1 LPKPRVQRG
10 EKEHEP
16 QKDKKGGEN
25 NEGHRGDAK
34 LAPPPSQQSTCV
46 LQASENHAE
55 VVGDKNRIVLGK
67 HSHLW
72 PDV

>member
-25 NEGHRGDAK
+25 NKRSMEHAK
-34 LAPPPSQQSTCV
+34 LAPPPSQQSTCL
-46 LQASENHAE
+46 LQASEDHAE

-67 HSHLW
+67 HSYLW